1 VLNRFIEEGGD
12 TGDNARHLSVIAE
25 LRRFLEL
32 LTKSASRTTEA
43 LQVAGVPVEIKV
55 QRQPNRFYGHSLVD
69 LIALSSINVL
79 AGVEDLGKFEAAAA
93 LLRDKPEAVDL
104 QIEDAGP
111 RKGMWSVNAGLQ
123 WIAVFRRQ
131 V

>member
-1 VLNRFIEEGGD
+1 MLNRFIEEGGD

-32 LTKSASRTTEA
+32 LTEGASRTTEA

-79 AGVEDLGKFEAAAA
+79 AGVEISGSS
-93 LLRDKPEAVDL
+93 R
-104 QIEDAGP
+104 P
-111 RKGMWSVNAGLQ
+111 RPRCYVTNPRLSTYRSRTPDHVRACGA
-123 WIAVFRRQ
+123 
-131 V
+131 